1 MSSPQFVEGTDELLP
16 CAVLDDGRE
25 AVDVDELIWHRDR
38 EDREITVIRS
48 NGWYLQMDDEL
59 PVSMHPGDV
68 FHIPKEKWHR
78 VIRKGNNDLV
88 VEIKVVQT

>member
-1 MSSPQFVEGTDELLP
+1 MSFPFTQKESEGCFRRTFS
-16 CAVLDDGRE
+16 G
-25 AVDVDELIWHRDR
+25 AVDVDELIWHRDLD
-38 EDREITVIRS
+38 DREITVIRS

-68 FHIPKEKWHR
+68 FHIPREKWHR